1 MCKWFTVRLVQ
12 SIHKT
17 NIIKFITNY
26 SPHCTLN
33 IGYAEEMANT
43 KLHGLQ
49 SDNH

>member
-1 MCKWFTVRLVQ
+1 MVAADKFVLNLD
-12 SIHKT
+12 KM